1 MEDYQGNRIY
11 QTPVKLPK
19 NSSVISVSLP
29 AISTTSELQIGQ
41 KYHWVFSVKCDAK
54 HPENNPYVEIWIQR
68 VNPPSNLL
76 VQLDTATSREFPLI
90 YANAGI
96 WHETLTTLVKLRQ
109 ENPRDEEL
117 ENYWINILR
126 SVGLNDIAQEPLA
139 QSF

>member
-1 MEDYQGNRIY
+1 
-11 QTPVKLPK
+11 
-19 NSSVISVSLP
+19 
-29 AISTTSELQIGQ
+29 
-41 KYHWVFSVKCDAK
+41 
-54 HPENNPYVEIWIQR
+54 
-68 VNPPSNLL
+68 
-76 VQLDTATSREFPLI
+76 VQLDTATSRELPLI